1 MRKVLHFII
10 QYCTRTTMDCE
21 LRTFVPSSLKLLSF
35 CNYSSL
41 YVNQFTYLPAFAL
54 TRMPNGTRIW
64 LMVSQTNN
72 IRKCTCTYLL
82 LNIIMNLQSK
92 NFEFEIET
100 IKYCI

>member
-1 MRKVLHFII
+1 
-10 QYCTRTTMDCE
+10 MDCE

-72 IRKCTCTYLL
+72 TYTKVYVYL
-82 LNIIMNLQSK
+82 SFVK
-92 NFEFEIET
+92 HYYEST
-100 IKYCI
+100 V